1 MTLANVIRSEWIKLA
16 SVRSTWWTVGTC
28 YLVTVGVG
36 AAALAAVNASDE
48 TIGLDFVPIE
58 VGLIGLAF
66 GQLAMA
72 VTGVLVIS
80 SEYTSGAIRTSLTAV
95 PQRLRLFAAKAI
107 VLSGFALA
115 AGLLIAV
122 SCFLLT
128 QVFFSGEDSAS
139 LGHDGVAR
147 ATLGGALY
155 LAASALLSFG
165 IGGIIRNTGGGITVA
180 VAALFVLPLMFY
192 GIPGVI
198 GNDIAPYVTTNAG
211 AQITF
216 ITGDDGIGAWPG
228 FLVYL
233 VWTAIAVGLAA
244 TILQRRDA

>member
-28 YLVTVGVG
+28 YFVTVGIG
-36 AAALAAVNASDE
+36 AAALAAVNASDD

-58 VGLIGLAF
+58 VALIGLTF

-80 SEYTSGAIRTSLTAV
+80 SEYTSGAIRTTLTTV
-95 PQRLRLFAAKAI
+95 PDRMRVFAAKAI

-115 AGLLIAV
+115 AGLVIAV

-128 QVFFSGEDSAS
+128 QVFFSGEESAS
-139 LGHDGVAR
+139 LGYHGVAR
-147 ATLGGALY
+147 ATLGGAIY

-180 VAALFVLPLMFY
+180 VAALFVLPVMFLAV
-192 GIPGVI
+192 PGVI
-198 GNDIAPYVTTNAG
+198 GDDIAQYVTTNAG

-228 FLVYL
+228 FLVFL
-233 VWTAIAVGLAA
+233 AWTAIAVGLAA